1 MWGWGD
7 MNLLE
12 ALRTALL
19 DLALH
24 KFRSALATLGIIL
37 GVASVEAMVSISEG
51 AKRETLS
58 RIAILGV
65 DNVIV
70 RSVKPSQT
78 EMPPGEQQQRWKAE
92 YGLLRRDL
100 RHVRE
105 MFPRV
110 RYAVGSKNTRK
121 KMYAT
126 NGRQLDVSIIATEPE
141 YLQITRSEIPRGRFI
156 NWLDEQNRS
165 QVCVIGSQA
174 ARKVFTWRDP
184 LNDFVR
190 IADDWYRVV
199 GILHNPASLRDAGG
213 DDVNNFIFIPLA
225 TAQARYGDETSS
237 QGMGSYEVADV
248 ELDSIAIQV
257 EDADLVVPTAARME
271 NYLVKTHKMKDYQLL
286 VPLELMQ
293 QAVATRRIWTI
304 VMVVIASISLV
315 VGGVGIMNIMLA
327 NVTDRRK
334 EIGTR
339 RAVGARRRDILRQF
353 VFEAATLTSLGGL
366 VGVGVGYALARG
378 VSYYAKWPTVITPM
392 SIVLSLTV
400 SMLVGLV
407 FGLWPAS
414 QAAKVSPIEALRSE

>member
-1 MWGWGD
+1 V
-7 MNLLE
+7 NLLE

-65 DNVIV
+65 DNIIV

-78 EMPPGEQQQRWKAE
+78 DLAPGEQQQRRQAE
-92 YGLLRRDL
+92 YGLLRKDL
-100 RHVRE
+100 RHLRE
-105 MFPRV
+105 TFPHV

-121 KMYAT
+121 KLYAS

-141 YLQITRSEIPRGRFI
+141 YLQITRSHIPRGRFLT
-156 NWLDEQNRS
+156 WMDEVNRA
-165 QVCVIGSQA
+165 QVCVIGAQA
-174 ARKVFTWRDP
+174 ARKVFTWKDP
-184 LNDFVR
+184 LGDFVR
-190 IADDWYRVV
+190 IDDGWYRVI
-199 GILHNPASLRDAGG
+199 GILEHAAALREAGG
-213 DDVNNFIFIPLA
+213 DDVDNFIFIPLA
-225 TAQARYGDETSS
+225 TAKARYGDESRSS
-237 QGMGSYEVADV
+237 GMGTYEIVRV
-248 ELDSIAIQV
+248 ELDSITIQLD
-257 EDADLVVPTAARME
+257 DADLVATTASRIE
-271 NYLVKTHKMKDYQLL
+271 NYLGRTHRMKDYQLL
-286 VPLELMQ
+286 IPLELMR

-339 RAVGARRRDILRQF
+339 RALGARRRDILRQF

-366 VGVGVGYALARG
+366 AGVGLGYALARA
-378 VSYYAKWPTVITPM
+378 VSYYAKWSTVITPL
-392 SIVLSLTV
+392 SIVLSLAV
-400 SMLVGLV
+400 SMLVGLI